1 MDVKGVMIMKRILG
15 FVMLA
20 LAVIISAA
28 FLGTAGSK
36 GGSPLYGQYL
46 VNPRTP
52 TVGNVYIDPQRNTS
66 SAEEPNTQA
75 QAPAAG
81 AGETGGTVSTGTG
94 GFAGLGDL
102 PAGELET
109 CAAE

>member
-15 FVMLA
+15 FVILA
-20 LAVIISAA
+20 LVVIISAA

-52 TVGNVYIDPQRNTS
+52 TVGNMYIDPLR
-66 SAEEPNTQA
+66 SATAAAEPNAQA

-81 AGETGGTVSTGTG
+81 TGETGGTVYTGTG

-102 PAGELET
+102 PAGELDT